1 MPYGRIIVTA
11 ELPSQYRLINQYIMI
26 EKIKALTLLIAISV
40 LGYGCYIFLSTFQA
54 TSESIDIQFDD
65 DGLDVK
71 IKNFKIAHENSGR
84 NDWKLKAALAQI
96 NQKTET
102 TKLNKVEYTFIN
114 DEMKKF
120 KAYADFGT
128 LSNKTNDLSL
138 EGNVKMLIET
148 GIIKGQI
155 TNSTISKKTYTP
167 KNR

>member
-1 MPYGRIIVTA
+1 
-11 ELPSQYRLINQYIMI
+11 MI
-26 EKIKALTLLIAISV
+26 EKIRTLALLIAISI
-40 LGYGCYIFLSTFQA
+40 LGYGGYIFLSTFQA

-84 NDWKLKAALAQI
+84 NDWELKAALAQI

-138 EGNVKMLIET
+138 EGNVKMLIEI
-148 GIIKGQI
+148 GIIKDQI
-155 TNSTISKKTYTP
+155 TNSSISKKNN
-167 KNR
+167 KLIKR

>member
-1 MPYGRIIVTA
+1 
-11 ELPSQYRLINQYIMI
+11 MI
-26 EKIKALTLLIAISV
+26 EKIRTLTLLIAISV
-40 LGYGCYIFLSTFQA
+40 LGYGGYVFLSTFQT
-54 TSESIDIQFDD
+54 TSKSIDIQFDD

-114 DEMKKF
+114 HEMKKF

-148 GIIKGQI
+148 GIIKDQI
-155 TNSTISKKTYTP
+155 KNNTISEKK
-167 KNR
+167 

>member
-1 MPYGRIIVTA
+1 MV
-11 ELPSQYRLINQYIMI
+11 I
-26 EKIKALTLLIAISV
+26 EKIRTLTLLVAISV
-40 LGYGCYIFLSTFQA
+40 LGYGAYFFLSTFKT

-102 TKLNKVEYTFIN
+102 TKLNNVEYVFIN
-114 DEMKKF
+114 DEMRKF

-148 GIIKGQI
+148 GIIKEQI
-155 TNSTISKKTYTP
+155 TNNTISKK
-167 KNR
+167 KNKNTNG